1 MYRVETK
8 GYSTKEKMIIAK
20 DYLLPKIRKQVNF
33 KDEELIVSD
42 EAIEYII
49 TNPSLTMKEDGVRN
63 LKRCLEVIHTKLNL
77 FRLVT
82 TENKSKVM
90 DIKIDVTFPFTV
102 QKEHI
107 DNIIKKNDSLN
118 PSLFSLY
125 I

>member
-1 MYRVETK
+1 
-8 GYSTKEKMIIAK
+8 
-20 DYLLPKIRKQVNF
+20 
-33 KDEELIVSD
+33 
-42 EAIEYII
+42 
-49 TNPSLTMKEDGVRN
+49 MKEDGVRN